1 MTQYG
6 PDVQRMLIGRRFDAS
21 ALKMFQAGGDAD
33 GDGSAILAHID
44 TLINDGLVC
53 IDKTELRF
61 AHDSVWEAGLS
72 LTPSPERETMHF
84 YIGGVY

>member
-44 TLINDGLVC
+44 TLVWPALIRPSSDLHTQRLGGWSNPGARTRNYASVFRPESTDG
-53 IDKTELRF
+53 
-61 AHDSVWEAGLS
+61 
-72 LTPSPERETMHF
+72 M
-84 YIGGVY
+84 